1 MTVAHTRA
9 PLRPRGEVRRLL
21 LDAAR
26 ALFAERGYAGTTTR
40 AIAEEAGVANSLLHR
55 HFSTKAQLFE
65 EAVFD
70 PFATYIG
77 QVVSDWEERSPLKR
91 TLEEECRYF
100 VTGLYDALSEN
111 RRLVLAL
118 IAGDV
123 YESELRS
130 FTSDEHDT
138 PVARLLDRLK
148 DVTETEIRGRGLTPV
163 GDVGSIVGL
172 TFGMVL
178 SATVLPRWIMPAVQT
193 VSRDQLIDDLVGFML
208 NGIAVRP
215 GD

>member
-1 MTVAHTRA
+1 MTVAPA
-9 PLRPRGEVRRLL
+9 KSPLRPRGEVRRLL

-26 ALFAERGYAGTTTR
+26 ALFAERGYAGTSTR

-70 PFATYIG
+70 PFATFIG

-91 TLEEECRYF
+91 TLEDECRFF
-100 VTGLYDALSEN
+100 VTGLYDALSEH
-111 RRLVLAL
+111 RQLVLAL

-123 YESELRS
+123 YESELQS
-130 FTSDEHDT
+130 FASDEHDT
-138 PVARLLDRLK
+138 PVARLLDRLTE
-148 DVTETEIRGRGLTPV
+148 VTETEIRGRGLTPV

-172 TFGMVL
+172 TFG
-178 SATVLPRWIMPAVQT
+178 
-193 VSRDQLIDDLVGFML
+193 
-208 NGIAVRP
+208 
-215 GD
+215 